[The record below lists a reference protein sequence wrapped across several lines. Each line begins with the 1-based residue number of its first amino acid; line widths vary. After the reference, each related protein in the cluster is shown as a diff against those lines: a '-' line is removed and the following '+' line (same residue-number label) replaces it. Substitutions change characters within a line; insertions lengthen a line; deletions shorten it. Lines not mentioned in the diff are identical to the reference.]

1 MPAAR
6 ATRSHR
12 SGAQPPVDDACVKTT
27 KPKAAAAARIGA
39 ALARRKRVELLELL
53 RPCFA
58 RTEPWLQAGKYAAVV
73 MSQIPERNGW
83 TIAAHA
89 GDQAPDKTQ
98 RLLSRAVWDTFAA
111 MGVVRRFAVAGLD
124 EAAARTGRRR
134 GLAVGAIDETGHVK
148 AGTRTAGVK
157 RQYLGCVGKVANGIN
172 TVHLAY
178 VREGT
183 GHALIAA
190 REWIPAAQIGD
201 PVKSAVMGLP
211 EDLAFRTKGQLAID
225 ILTEALADGV
235 RLDFV
240 CGDEVYGSCTQLRE
254 FCEDHGQAY
263 VLRVPSSF
271 RLTLASGVTL
281 TCKQA
286 AARLGRGRGWE
297 VRSAGTGSKGHR
309 WYAWAWL
316 ATASTRHH
324 LLIRRHLTT
333 GELAFCYCYL
343 PEGQPASPSRLVRAA
358 GLRWPCE
365 EDFEF
370 GKDCFGLDQSQVRL
384 YTAIARHTVLVM
396 AALAIC
402 AVTAALL
409 RRRTDTQAPAPALP
423 DQPPPADPGMI
434 PLTVPETGRLLSRPP
449 PPDSAGHWLNW
460 RRRHQARSRWY
471 HQRTRLARDTAI
483 VLVR

>member
-1 MPAAR
+1 VR
-6 ATRSHR
+6 
-12 SGAQPPVDDACVKTT
+12 TT
-27 KPKAAAAARIGA
+27 SSKAAAAARIGA
-39 ALARRKRVELLELL
+39 ALARRKRVELLDLL

-58 RTEPWLQAGKYAAVV
+58 RTEPWLQAGKYTAVV
-73 MSQIPERNGW
+73 MSQIPKRNGW

-89 GDQAPDKTQ
+89 GDRTPDRTQ

-124 EAAARTGRRR
+124 EAARRTGRRG
-134 GLAVGAIDETGHVK
+134 GLAVGAIDETSQVK

-183 GHALIAA
+183 GHALIGA

-201 PVKSAVMGLP
+201 PVTSLVMGLP

-225 ILTEALADGV
+225 ILAEAVADGV

-254 FCEDHGQAY
+254 YLEDHDQAY

-271 RLTLASGVTL
+271 LLTLATGITL

-286 AARLGRGRGWE
+286 AARLGSRHGWE
-297 VRSAGTGSKGHR
+297 IRSAGTGSKGQR

-316 ATASTRHH
+316 GTASARHH
-324 LLIRRHLTT
+324 LLIRRHLQT

-343 PEGQPASPSRLVRAA
+343 PEGQPVSPSRPIRAA
-358 GLRWPCE
+358 GLRWPAE

-370 GKDCFGLDQSQVRL
+370 GKDCFGLDQSQVRR
-384 YTAIARHTVLVM
+384 YTAIARHTVLVT

-409 RRRTDTQAPAPALP
+409 RRRTDTQAAAPALP

-434 PLTVPETGRLLSRPP
+434 PLTVPETGRLLARPP
-449 PPDSAGHWLNW
+449 PPGSAAHWLDW

-483 VLVR
+483 ILVS

>member
-1 MPAAR
+1 VR
-6 ATRSHR
+6 
-12 SGAQPPVDDACVKTT
+12 TT

-39 ALARRKRVELLELL
+39 ALARRKRAELLDML

-58 RTEPWLQAGKYAAVV
+58 RTGPWLQAGKYAAAV
-73 MSQIPERNGW
+73 MSQIPKRNGW
-83 TIAAHA
+83 TIAAHI
-89 GDQAPDKTQ
+89 GDLAPDKTQ

-111 MGVVRRFAVAGLD
+111 MAVVRRFAVVGLD
-124 EAAARTGRRR
+124 EAARTAGRRC
-134 GLAVGAIDETGHVK
+134 GLAVGAIDETGQVK
-148 AGTRTAGVK
+148 AGELIAGVK

-183 GHALIAA
+183 GHALIGA
-190 REWIPAAQIGD
+190 REWIPAEHLKD
-201 PVKSAVMGLP
+201 PAASAVMGLP
-211 EDLAFRTKGQLAID
+211 ADLVFRTKGQLAID
-225 ILTEALADGV
+225 ILDEAFADGV

-240 CGDEVYGSCTQLRE
+240 CGDEVYGSCTELRE
-254 FCEDHGQAY
+254 YLEDHDQAY

-281 TCKQA
+281 TCRQA
-286 AARLGRGRGWE
+286 AARLGSRRGWE
-297 VRSAGTGSKGHR
+297 IRSAGTGSKGHR

-316 ATASTRHH
+316 GTASRWHH

-343 PEGQPASPSRLVRAA
+343 PDGQPASPSRPIRAA
-358 GLRWPCE
+358 GLRWPVE

-423 DQPPPADPGMI
+423 DQPRPAEFGMI
-434 PLTVPETGRLLSRPP
+434 PLTVPETGRLLAHPP
-449 PPDSAGHWLNW
+449 PPGSTGHWLDW

-471 HQRTRLARDTAI
+471 HKRTRLARTTDIT
-483 VLVR
+483 LVS